1 MILKEALKFSFKKNK
16 KGKICIFLKNFYFW
30 RLIEIVETKAIITNK
45 SIAIGLPATG
55 PLILVTVFV
64 VTGFGSRVGFCSGSV

>member
-1 MILKEALKFSFKKNK
+1 MIPNGLL
-16 KGKICIFLKNFYFW
+16 
-30 RLIEIVETKAIITNK
+30 ITNK

-64 VTGFGSRVGFCSGSV
+64 VTGFGSRVGFCSGSVVGSSVGSSLMVISIVVFDGL